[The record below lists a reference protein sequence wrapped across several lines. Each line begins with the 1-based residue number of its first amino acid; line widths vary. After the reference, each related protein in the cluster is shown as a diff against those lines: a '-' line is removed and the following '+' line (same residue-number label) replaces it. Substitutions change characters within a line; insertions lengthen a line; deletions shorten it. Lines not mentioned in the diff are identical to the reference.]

1 MAAYTLDSLLEIMAY
16 LRSEQGC
23 PWDKKQTHETLKRS
37 LIEEAYEVIDAIDQQ
52 DDQQLADEL
61 GDLLLQIVFHA
72 QIGVENGTFSITNVI
87 TAICEKMIRR
97 HPHVFGTA
105 KVDSVADVLT
115 SWDEIKKHE
124 QANEHRISILDGVP
138 RHLPALMR
146 AEKTQS
152 KAAKVGFEWDTVQ
165 GALDKLSEELDE
177 FQQAVED
184 SDAAGISEEL
194 GDILFSFV
202 NVARYLKVDPE
213 AALNNT
219 TAKFTK
225 RFHYIEEQAR
235 RQNISLEDMDLAQM
249 DLLWEA
255 AKKDSQS

>member
-97 HPHVFGTA
+97 HP
-105 KVDSVADVLT
+105 
-115 SWDEIKKHE
+115 
-124 QANEHRISILDGVP
+124 
-138 RHLPALMR
+138 
-146 AEKTQS
+146 
-152 KAAKVGFEWDTVQ
+152 
-165 GALDKLSEELDE
+165 
-177 FQQAVED
+177 
-184 SDAAGISEEL
+184 
-194 GDILFSFV
+194 
-202 NVARYLKVDPE
+202 NV
-213 AALNNT
+213 
-219 TAKFTK
+219 
-225 RFHYIEEQAR
+225 I
-235 RQNISLEDMDLAQM
+235 
-249 DLLWEA
+249 
-255 AKKDSQS
+255 